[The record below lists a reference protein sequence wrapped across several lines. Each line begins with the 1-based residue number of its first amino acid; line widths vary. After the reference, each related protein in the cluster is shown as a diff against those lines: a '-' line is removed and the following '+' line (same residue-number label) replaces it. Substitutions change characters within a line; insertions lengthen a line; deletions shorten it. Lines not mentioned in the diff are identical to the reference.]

1 MKQQTAVEFLMDKL
15 FDASFDI
22 ERQIE
27 WFEQAKEMEK
37 KQIIDACES
46 TDNTGFWVKYD
57 SFEHYY
63 NETFNK
69 DE

>member
-27 WFEQAKEMEK
+27 WFDQAKEMENN
-37 KQIIDACES
+37 QIIIAYNRGCIDALKDEMKR
-46 TDNTGFWVKYD
+46 G
-57 SFEHYY
+57 EQYY
-63 NETFNK
+63 KETFKK